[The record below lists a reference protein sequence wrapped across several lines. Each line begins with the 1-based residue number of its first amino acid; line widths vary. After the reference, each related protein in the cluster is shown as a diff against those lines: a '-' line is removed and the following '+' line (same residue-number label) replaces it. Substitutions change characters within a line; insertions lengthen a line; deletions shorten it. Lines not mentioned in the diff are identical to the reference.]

1 MRNMEQSEM
10 KLLNRGYGLIVNA
23 IDEHFSNSDQPFTE
37 LQFRKAELI
46 AYEDVPL
53 MEDYC
58 EMLRKEI
65 VPLLEE

>member
-1 MRNMEQSEM
+1 MEQWEM
-10 KLLNRGYGLIVNA
+10 KMKMLHRGYSRIVNA

-37 LQFRKAELI
+37 LQFREAELM
-46 AYEDVPL
+46 AYGDVPD

-65 VPLLEE
+65 IPLLEE